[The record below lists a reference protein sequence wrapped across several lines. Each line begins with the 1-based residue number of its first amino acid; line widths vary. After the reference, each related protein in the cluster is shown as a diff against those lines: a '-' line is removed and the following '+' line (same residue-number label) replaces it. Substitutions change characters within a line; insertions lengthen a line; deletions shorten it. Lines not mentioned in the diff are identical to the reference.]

1 MSVAYGRQQP
11 VIDRVHRHGL
21 FAAARQTQVVV
32 KQCGNGN
39 QIHAVVWMKSEI
51 IGFTDWLKTPPGAY
65 LLNWERTQFDQTVSD
80 IFGYHALQLGL
91 PELDAL
97 LVNRMPH
104 KWLALEGA
112 PRRPP
117 SCTNEAAVERAT
129 RYASGETA
137 GAARSSRKV
146 AFLTDSGALPFPE
159 SSLDLVLLPH
169 TLELGADPH
178 ATLREVQ
185 RVLVPEGRVV
195 ISGFN
200 PVSLWGLGRRHFRSP
215 NVNTVQP
222 PYLPGTR
229 EFIGYWRLR
238 DWLRLLNFEV
248 ESASFGC
255 YRPAFGSQKWL
266 DRFHWMDAVGERWW
280 PIFGAAYFLGAV
292 KRVHGVRLLEPGWKT
307 RKTPVT
313 APAAVAN
320 KNKIK
325 GVGPKV

>member
-1 MSVAYGRQQP
+1 MKMDIPESAALMEGP
-11 VIDRVHRHGL
+11 AGL
-21 FAAARQTQVVV
+21 TALT
-32 KQCGNGN
+32 
-39 QIHAVVWMKSEI
+39 E
-51 IGFTDWLKTPPGAY
+51 WLKTPQGAY
-65 LLNWERTQFDQTVSD
+65 LLDWERVQFEQTVGD
-80 IFGYHALQLGL
+80 IFGFHALQLGL
-91 PELDAL
+91 PEIDTLSA
-97 LVNRMPH
+97 NRMLH
-104 KWLALEGA
+104 RWLALDSMPPAISAAKQTKAPSADSQTVA
-112 PRRPP
+112 PRP
-117 SCTNEAAVERAT
+117 
-129 RYASGETA
+129 
-137 GAARSSRKV
+137 SSRKV
-146 AFLTDSGALPFPE
+146 AFLTDPGVLPFPAA
-159 SSLDLVLLPH
+159 SLDLVVLPH
-169 TLELGADPH
+169 TLELGRDAH

-200 PVSLWGLGRRHFRSP
+200 PVSLWGLGRRHYRFSSARP
-215 NVNTVQP
+215 VQP

-266 DRFHWMDAVGERWW
+266 DRFHWMDAAGERWW

-313 APAAVAN
+313 APAVVAN
-320 KNKIK
+320 KNQIE
-325 GVGPKV
+325 GSGPKV